1 MFVGVWGVSARIQVS
16 RKEFHTHIHLNYIR
30 VEFLSCIKKNKN
42 KNKNKNENMLKNRI
56 PLSQSIER

>member
-1 MFVGVWGVSARIQVS
+1 MGGSAGIQVS
-16 RKEFHTHIHLNYIR
+16 RRELHTHIHLNYTK

>member
-1 MFVGVWGVSARIQVS
+1 MLVRVWGVSAGIQVF
-16 RKEFHTHIHLNYIR
+16 RRELHTHIHLNYTK
-30 VEFLSCIKKNKN
+30 VEFLSCIKKN